1 MTNMGDAIYFLELAY
16 EVRTIV
22 SNLNVPLVKAMDFV
36 KDKYELGESEYTMV
50 NDLVKPFI

>member
-22 SNLNVPLVKAMDFV
+22 SNLNVPVVKAMDFV